1 MTTIYFV
8 RHAHSTYTKEERER
22 PLSEKGY
29 LDAENVTHLL
39 KDEHIDVVISSPYKR
54 AIQTVQGIANTYNV
68 SIQIEEA
75 LRERLLSKGPVTDFN
90 DAIQKV
96 WKDWSFAYEG
106 GESNDVAQRRA
117 VLCMQNILGK
127 YKGKNIV
134 IGTHG
139 NIMVLLMNYF
149 DSKYD
154 FQFWKTLHMPDVYK
168 LTFNSDRLVSAERIE
183 IISLHQS
190 GFYGQ
195 SDSHLTSSYSPKFE
209 VGVSLSANSGRN
221 IL

>member
-22 PLSEKGY
+22 PLSEKGW
-29 LDAENVTHLL
+29 LDAQNITSLL
-39 KDEHIDVVISSPYKR
+39 KDEKIDVVISSPYER
-54 AIQTVQGIANTYNV
+54 AIQTVEGIANANKL
-68 SIQIEEA
+68 SIQLEED
-75 LRERLLSKGPVTDFN
+75 LRERLLSKEPVQDFN

-96 WKDWSFAYEG
+96 WEDWTFAYEG
-106 GESNDVAQRRA
+106 GESSNAAQRRA
-117 VLCMQNILGK
+117 VLCMQNIFKK

-139 NIMVLLMNYF
+139 NIMVLIMNYF

-168 LTFNSDRLVSAERIE
+168 LIFDNNDFISAERIE
-183 IISLHQS
+183 KTGHQ
-190 GFYGQ
+190 
-195 SDSHLTSSYSPKFE
+195 T
-209 VGVSLSANSGRN
+209 N

>member
-22 PLSEKGY
+22 PLSDRGQF
-29 LDAENVTHLL
+29 DAENVTHLL
-39 KDEHIDVVISSPYKR
+39 NDEHIDVVISSPYKR
-54 AIQTVQGIANTYNV
+54 AIQTVQGIANTYNL
-68 SIQIEEA
+68 SIQPEED
-75 LRERLLSKGPVTDFN
+75 LRERLLSKESVTDFN

-96 WKDWSFAYEG
+96 WEDWTFAYEG
-106 GESNDVAQRRA
+106 GESNDVAQKRA
-117 VLCMQNILGK
+117 VLCLQNILGK
-127 YKGKNIV
+127 YKGKKIV

-149 DSKYD
+149 DAKYD

-168 LTFNSDRLVSAERIE
+168 LTFDSNRFISAERIE
-183 IISLHQS
+183 KTGHRI
-190 GFYGQ
+190 
-195 SDSHLTSSYSPKFE
+195 
-209 VGVSLSANSGRN
+209 N

>member
-22 PLSEKGY
+22 PLSDKGHI
-29 LDAENVTHLL
+29 DADNVIHLL
-39 KDEHIDVVISSPYKR
+39 KEEHIDVVISSPYKR
-54 AIQTVQGIANTYNV
+54 AIQTVQGIENTYNL
-68 SIQIEEA
+68 SIQLEED
-75 LRERLLSKGPVTDFN
+75 LRERLLSKEPVTDFN

-96 WKDWSFAYEG
+96 WEDWTFAYEG

-117 VLCMQNILGK
+117 VICMQSILKK

-149 DSKYD
+149 DSKYG

-168 LTFNSDRLVSAERIE
+168 LTFDNNCFSSAERI
-183 IISLHQS
+183 QS
-190 GFYGQ
+190 TDYQ
-195 SDSHLTSSYSPKFE
+195 INNL
-209 VGVSLSANSGRN
+209 
-221 IL
+221 

>member
-22 PLSEKGY
+22 PLSEKGHF
-29 LDAENVTHLL
+29 DAENVTRLL
-39 KDEHIDVVISSPYKR
+39 KDGHIDVVISSPYKR

-68 SIQIEEA
+68 SIQIEED
-75 LRERLLSKGPVTDFN
+75 LRERLLSSEPVEDFN
-90 DAIQKV
+90 DAIENV
-96 WKDWSFAYEG
+96 WEDWTFAYEG
-106 GESNDVAQRRA
+106 GESNDVAQKRA
-117 VLCMQNILGK
+117 ILCMQNILEK

-154 FQFWKTLHMPDVYK
+154 FQFWKTIQMPDVYK
-168 LTFNSDRLVSAERIE
+168 LTFDNNRFISAERIE
-183 IISLHQS
+183 EAGHRI
-190 GFYGQ
+190 
-195 SDSHLTSSYSPKFE
+195 
-209 VGVSLSANSGRN
+209 N

>member
-22 PLSEKGY
+22 LLSEKGH
-29 LDAENVTHLL
+29 LDTENVTHLL
-39 KDEHIDVVISSPYKR
+39 KDKHIDVVISSPYKR

-68 SIQIEEA
+68 SIQIEED
-75 LRERLLSKGPVTDFN
+75 LRERLLSSEPVEDFN
-90 DAIQKV
+90 DAIENV
-96 WKDWSFAYEG
+96 WEDWTFAYEG
-106 GESNDVAQRRA
+106 GESNNVAQKRA

-154 FQFWKTLHMPDVYK
+154 FQFWKTIQMPDVYK
-168 LTFNSDRLVSAERIE
+168 LTFDNNRFMSAERIE
-183 IISLHQS
+183 EAGHRI
-190 GFYGQ
+190 
-195 SDSHLTSSYSPKFE
+195 
-209 VGVSLSANSGRN
+209 N

>member
-22 PLSEKGY
+22 PLSEKGHC
-29 LDAENVTHLL
+29 DAENVTSLL
-39 KDEHIDVVISSPYKR
+39 KDKHIDVVISSPYKR
-54 AIQTVQGIANTYNV
+54 AVQTVQGIANTYHV
-68 SIQIEEA
+68 SIEIEEG
-75 LRERLLSKGPVTDFN
+75 LRERLLSSEPIADFN
-90 DAIQKV
+90 DAIENV
-96 WKDWSFAYEG
+96 WEDWSFAYEG

-117 VLCMQNILGK
+117 VICMQSILKK

-154 FQFWKTLHMPDVYK
+154 FRFWKTLRMPDIFK
-168 LTFNSDRLVSAERIE
+168 LNFHNEDLVSAERIE
-183 IISLHQS
+183 N
-190 GFYGQ
+190 
-195 SDSHLTSSYSPKFE
+195 T
-209 VGVSLSANSGRN
+209 GRQIN
-221 IL
+221 NL

>member
-22 PLSEKGY
+22 PLSEKGH

-39 KDEHIDVVISSPYKR
+39 KDKHIDVVISSPYKR
-54 AIQTVQGIANTYNV
+54 AIQTVQGIANTYHV
-68 SIQIEEA
+68 SIEIEED
-75 LRERLLSKGPVTDFN
+75 LKERLLSSEPVVDFN
-90 DAIQKV
+90 DAMENV
-96 WKDWSFAYEG
+96 WGDWSFAYEG

-117 VLCMQNILGK
+117 VICMQNILKK
-127 YKGKNIV
+127 YKGKNIA

-154 FQFWKTLHMPDVYK
+154 LQFWKNLHMPDVYK
-168 LTFNSDRLVSAERIE
+168 ITFDNYCFISAERIE
-183 IISLHQS
+183 STDYQINNL
-190 GFYGQ
+190 
-195 SDSHLTSSYSPKFE
+195 
-209 VGVSLSANSGRN
+209 
-221 IL
+221 

>member
-22 PLSEKGY
+22 PLSEKGH
-29 LDAENVTHLL
+29 LDAENVTSLL
-39 KDEHIDVVISSPYKR
+39 KDKHIDVVISSPYKR
-54 AIQTVQGIANTYNV
+54 AVQTVQGIANTYHV
-68 SIQIEEA
+68 SIEIEED
-75 LRERLLSKGPVTDFN
+75 LRERLLSSEPVADFN
-90 DAIQKV
+90 DAIENV
-96 WKDWSFAYEG
+96 WEDWSFAYEG

-117 VLCMQNILGK
+117 VICMQSIFKK

-154 FQFWKTLHMPDVYK
+154 FQFWKTPHMPDVYK
-168 LTFNSDRLVSAERIE
+168 LTFDNNGFISAERI
-183 IISLHQS
+183 QS
-190 GFYGQ
+190 ADYQ
-195 SDSHLTSSYSPKFE
+195 INNL
-209 VGVSLSANSGRN
+209 
-221 IL
+221 

>member
-22 PLSEKGY
+22 SLSEKGW
-29 LDAENVTHLL
+29 LDAQNITSLL
-39 KDEHIDVVISSPYKR
+39 KDEKVDVVISSPYER
-54 AIQTVQGIANTYNV
+54 AIQTVEGIANANKL
-68 SIQIEEA
+68 SIQLEED
-75 LRERLLSKGPVTDFN
+75 LRERLLSKEPVEDFY

-96 WKDWSFAYEG
+96 WEDWTFAYEG

-117 VLCMQNILGK
+117 VLCMQNIMGK

-139 NIMVLLMNYF
+139 NIMVLIMNYF

-168 LTFNSDRLVSAERIE
+168 LTFNSDRLVYAERIE
-183 IISLHQS
+183 NIGHQINN
-190 GFYGQ
+190 
-195 SDSHLTSSYSPKFE
+195 L
-209 VGVSLSANSGRN
+209 
-221 IL
+221 

>member
-22 PLSEKGY
+22 PLSEKGW
-29 LDAENVTHLL
+29 LDAQNITSLL
-39 KDEHIDVVISSPYKR
+39 KDEKIDVVISSPYER
-54 AIQTVQGIANTYNV
+54 AMQTVEGIANANKL
-68 SIQIEEA
+68 SIQLEED
-75 LRERLLSKGPVTDFN
+75 LRERLLSKEPVQDFN

-96 WKDWSFAYEG
+96 WEDWIFAYEG

-168 LTFNSDRLVSAERIE
+168 LIFDNNDFISAERIE
-183 IISLHQS
+183 KTGHQI
-190 GFYGQ
+190 
-195 SDSHLTSSYSPKFE
+195 
-209 VGVSLSANSGRN
+209 N

>member
-1 MTTIYFV
+1 MTIIYFV

-22 PLSEKGY
+22 PLSEKGH

-39 KDEHIDVVISSPYKR
+39 KDKHIDVVISSPYKR
-54 AIQTVQGIANTYNV
+54 AIQTVQGIANTYHV
-68 SIQIEEA
+68 SIEIEED
-75 LRERLLSKGPVTDFN
+75 LRERLLSSEPVADFN
-90 DAIQKV
+90 DAIENV
-96 WKDWSFAYEG
+96 WEDWSFAYEG

-117 VLCMQNILGK
+117 VICMQNILKK
-127 YKGKNIV
+127 YEDKNIV

-168 LTFNSDRLVSAERIE
+168 LTFDNNRFISAERI
-183 IISLHQS
+183 QS
-190 GFYGQ
+190 TDYQ
-195 SDSHLTSSYSPKFE
+195 INNL
-209 VGVSLSANSGRN
+209 
-221 IL
+221 

>member
-22 PLSEKGY
+22 PLSEKGQ

-39 KDEHIDVVISSPYKR
+39 KDRHIDVVIFSPYKR
-54 AIQTVQGIANTYNV
+54 AIQTVQGIANTYDV
-68 SIQIEEA
+68 SIQIEED
-75 LRERLLSKGPVTDFN
+75 LRERLLSSESVTDFN
-90 DAIQKV
+90 DAVQKV
-96 WKDWSFAYEG
+96 WEDWDFAHEG

-117 VLCMQNILGK
+117 VICMQNILKK
-127 YKGKNIV
+127 YKDKNIV

-154 FQFWKTLHMPDVYK
+154 FRFWKTIRMPDIFK
-168 LTFNSDRLVSAERIE
+168 LNFHNEDLVSAERIE
-183 IISLHQS
+183 NTGHQINN
-190 GFYGQ
+190 
-195 SDSHLTSSYSPKFE
+195 L
-209 VGVSLSANSGRN
+209 
-221 IL
+221 

>member
-22 PLSEKGY
+22 PLSEKGHC
-29 LDAENVTHLL
+29 DAENVTRLL
-39 KDEHIDVVISSPYKR
+39 KDGHIDVVISSPYKR

-68 SIQIEEA
+68 SIQIEED
-75 LRERLLSKGPVTDFN
+75 LRERLLSSEPVEDFN
-90 DAIQKV
+90 DAIQNV
-96 WKDWSFAYEG
+96 WEDWTFAYEG
-106 GESNDVAQRRA
+106 GESNDVAQKRA
-117 VLCMQNILGK
+117 ILCMQNILEK

-154 FQFWKTLHMPDVYK
+154 FQFWKTIQMPDVYK
-168 LTFNSDRLVSAERIE
+168 LTFDNNRFISAERIE
-183 IISLHQS
+183 EAGHRI
-190 GFYGQ
+190 
-195 SDSHLTSSYSPKFE
+195 
-209 VGVSLSANSGRN
+209 N

>member
-29 LDAENVTHLL
+29 CDAENVTRLL
-39 KDEHIDVVISSPYKR
+39 EDEHIDVVISSPYKR

-68 SIQIEEA
+68 SIQIEED
-75 LRERLLSKGPVTDFN
+75 LRERLLSSEPVEDFN
-90 DAIQKV
+90 DAIENV
-96 WKDWSFAYEG
+96 WEDWTFAYEG
-106 GESNDVAQRRA
+106 GESNDVAQKRA

-154 FQFWKTLHMPDVYK
+154 FQFWKTLLMPDVYK
-168 LTFNSDRLVSAERIE
+168 LIFDNNRFISAERIE
-183 IISLHQS
+183 EAGHRI
-190 GFYGQ
+190 
-195 SDSHLTSSYSPKFE
+195 
-209 VGVSLSANSGRN
+209 N

>member
-8 RHAHSTYTKEERER
+8 RHAHLTYTKEERER
-22 PLSEKGY
+22 PLSEKGHC
-29 LDAENVTHLL
+29 DAENVTRLL
-39 KDEHIDVVISSPYKR
+39 KDGHIDVVISSPYKR

-68 SIQIEEA
+68 SIQIEED
-75 LRERLLSKGPVTDFN
+75 LRERLLSSEPLEDFN
-90 DAIQKV
+90 DAIENV
-96 WKDWSFAYEG
+96 WEDWTFAYEG
-106 GESNDVAQRRA
+106 GESNDVAQKRA
-117 VLCMQNILGK
+117 ILCMQNILEK

-154 FQFWKTLHMPDVYK
+154 FQFWKTIQIPDVYK
-168 LTFNSDRLVSAERIE
+168 LTFDNNSFISAERIE
-183 IISLHQS
+183 EAGHRI
-190 GFYGQ
+190 
-195 SDSHLTSSYSPKFE
+195 
-209 VGVSLSANSGRN
+209 N

>member
-22 PLSEKGY
+22 PLSEKGQ

-39 KDEHIDVVISSPYKR
+39 KDRHIDVVISSPYKR
-54 AIQTVQGIANTYNV
+54 AIQTVQGIANTYDV
-68 SIQIEEA
+68 SIQIEED
-75 LRERLLSKGPVTDFN
+75 LRERLLSSESVTDFN
-90 DAIQKV
+90 DAVQKV
-96 WKDWSFAYEG
+96 WEDWDFAHEG

-117 VLCMQNILGK
+117 VICMQNILKK
-127 YKGKNIV
+127 YKDKNIV

-154 FQFWKTLHMPDVYK
+154 FRFWKTIRMPDIFK
-168 LTFNSDRLVSAERIE
+168 LNFHNEDLVSVERIE
-183 IISLHQS
+183 NTGHQINN
-190 GFYGQ
+190 
-195 SDSHLTSSYSPKFE
+195 L
-209 VGVSLSANSGRN
+209 
-221 IL
+221 

>member
-22 PLSEKGY
+22 PLSEKGW
-29 LDAENVTHLL
+29 LDAQNITILL
-39 KDEHIDVVISSPYKR
+39 KDEKIDVVISSPYER
-54 AIQTVQGIANTYNV
+54 AIQTVEGIANANKL
-68 SIQIEEA
+68 SIQLEED
-75 LRERLLSKGPVTDFN
+75 LRERLLSKEPVQDFN

-96 WKDWSFAYEG
+96 WEDWTFAYEG

-127 YKGKNIV
+127 YKGKNIL

-168 LTFNSDRLVSAERIE
+168 LIFDNNDFISAERIE
-183 IISLHQS
+183 KTGHQI
-190 GFYGQ
+190 
-195 SDSHLTSSYSPKFE
+195 
-209 VGVSLSANSGRN
+209 N

>member
-22 PLSEKGY
+22 PLSEKGH
-29 LDAENVTHLL
+29 LDAENVTRLL
-39 KDEHIDVVISSPYKR
+39 KDKHIDVVLSSPYKR
-54 AIQTVQGIANTYNV
+54 AIQTVQGIANTYHV
-68 SIQIEEA
+68 SIEIEED
-75 LRERLLSKGPVTDFN
+75 LRERLLSSEPVADFN
-90 DAIQKV
+90 DAIENV
-96 WKDWSFAYEG
+96 WEDWSFAYEG

-117 VLCMQNILGK
+117 VTCMQSILKK

-154 FQFWKTLHMPDVYK
+154 LQFWKTLHMPDVYK
-168 LTFNSDRLVSAERIE
+168 LTFDNYCFISAERIHSTDYQ
-183 IISLHQS
+183 INNL
-190 GFYGQ
+190 
-195 SDSHLTSSYSPKFE
+195 
-209 VGVSLSANSGRN
+209 
-221 IL
+221 

>member
-22 PLSEKGY
+22 PLSEKGW
-29 LDAENVTHLL
+29 LDAQNITSLL
-39 KDEHIDVVISSPYKR
+39 KDEKVDVVISSPYER
-54 AIQTVQGIANTYNV
+54 AMQTVEGIANANKL
-68 SIQIEEA
+68 SIQLEED
-75 LRERLLSKGPVTDFN
+75 LRERLLSKEPVEDFY

-96 WKDWSFAYEG
+96 WEDWTFAYEG
-106 GESNDVAQRRA
+106 GESSDVAQRRA
-117 VLCMQNILGK
+117 VLCMQNIMGK

-139 NIMVLLMNYF
+139 NIMVLIMNYF

-168 LTFNSDRLVSAERIE
+168 LTFDNNRFISAERIE
-183 IISLHQS
+183 KTGYQINNL
-190 GFYGQ
+190 
-195 SDSHLTSSYSPKFE
+195 
-209 VGVSLSANSGRN
+209 
-221 IL
+221 